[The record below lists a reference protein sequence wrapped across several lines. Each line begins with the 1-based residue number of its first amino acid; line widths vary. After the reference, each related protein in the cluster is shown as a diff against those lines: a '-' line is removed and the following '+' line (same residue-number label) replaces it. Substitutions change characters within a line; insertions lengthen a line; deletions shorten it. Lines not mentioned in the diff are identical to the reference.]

1 METALRRLRNCAV
14 VCAAHI
20 TKDCRVCGSL
30 FSSYKKPYKKQRH
43 SRFLLMEHQQ
53 EGKSEA
59 AVFLL
64 IAEVKIQEI
73 LIL

>member
-1 METALRRLRNCAV
+1 MQTALRRLRNCAV

-30 FSSYKKPYKKQRH
+30 FSSYKKQRH
-43 SRFLLMEHQQ
+43 SRFLLTEHQQ

-59 AVFLL
+59 AAVL
-64 IAEVKIQEI
+64 A
-73 LIL
+73 